1 MNVQTTTA
9 SVTELESDAMVAGI
23 FSDGI
28 LGPALAHLDAA
39 MDGLITR
46 LVARKEIIG
55 QSRRKWCVCWSPPG
69 LQTGEV
75 VVVGLGDRKTFGQAQ
90 AMHAAGAAAK
100 QLAGKQRNAR
110 RLLFRSGL
118 GRRDA

>member
-9 SVTELESDAMVAGI
+9 SVTELESDAIVAGI

-28 LGPALAHLDAA
+28 LGPTLANLDTA

-46 LVARKEIIG
+46 LIVRKEISG
-55 QSRRKWCVCWSPPG
+55 KAADVVRLLGPPG

-75 VVVGLGDRKTFGQAQ
+75 VVVGLGDRNTFGQAQ
-90 AMHAAGAAAK
+90 AQAMRAAGAAAK
-100 QLAGKQRNAR
+100 QLAARQR
-110 RLLFRSGL
+110 
-118 GRRDA
+118 